1 MLPPPDFES
10 GSASSVIQTG
20 SGARLKVSE
29 VDLISWTPEHL
40 FDDSQREHRYLSP
53 SRHNETNTNATQII
67 APTASI

>member
-20 SGARLKVSE
+20 SGARLKVSA

-40 FDDSQREHRYLSP
+40 FDDSQGEHRLPWSV
-53 SRHNETNTNATQII
+53 TTQ
-67 APTASI
+67 